1 MGTELLDGLV
11 LRSLDGLT
19 GERLLWLLDTKADLA
34 ELRLGELQGVLSLV
48 DAGETSGS
56 VATDS
61 GMEPVQDNV
70 AGLSL
75 ELLGDDVL
83 DVLELSVVLT
93 NVVNIDDILC

>member
-11 LRSLDGLT
+11 LRGLDRLT
-19 GERLLWLLDTKADLA
+19 SECLLWFSDAETDLA
-34 ELRLGELQGVLSLV
+34 ELRFGELQGVLGLV

-61 GMEPVQDNV
+61 GMEPVQDDV
-70 AGLSL
+70 AWLGL

-83 DVLELSVVLT
+83 DVFELSIVLT

>member
-1 MGTELLDGLV
+1 MSAELLDGLV

-19 GERLLWLLDTKADLA
+19 GHWLLWLLDTEADLT
-34 ELRLGELQGVLSLV
+34 ELWLSELQGILVLV

-61 GMEPVQDNV
+61 GMEPIQDDV

-83 DVLELSVVLT
+83 DILELSIVLT